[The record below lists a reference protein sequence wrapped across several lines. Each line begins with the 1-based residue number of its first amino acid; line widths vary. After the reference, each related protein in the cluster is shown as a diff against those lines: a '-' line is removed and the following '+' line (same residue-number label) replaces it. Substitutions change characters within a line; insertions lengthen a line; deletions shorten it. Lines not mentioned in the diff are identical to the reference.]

1 MTSLNIYEHCWMPV
15 NIYRHPRTSLD
26 ISRHPWTS
34 LDIPGHTRTSL
45 DIPGYPWTS
54 LGTLDIP
61 GHRWTSL
68 DILGHPWEHLWKW
81 MVVSLTCHL
90 LKSNEIYSTNLVRM
104 GMSNKGGKTPT
115 VHMYWVITKLGKRE
129 RGKMSFHCSSFYSKN
144 NDHHFAK
151 SDTFMDTLNEYRAFV
166 FKEEAVCF
174 ALAFVEYLQCKSYMQ
189 KTWRVCRNLVC
200 SKLILGHWYNEKGN
214 TFVVHG

>member
-1 MTSLNIYEHCWMPV
+1 M
-15 NIYRHPRTSLD
+15 
-26 ISRHPWTS
+26 
-34 LDIPGHTRTSL
+34 
-45 DIPGYPWTS
+45 
-54 LGTLDIP
+54 
-61 GHRWTSL
+61 
-68 DILGHPWEHLWKW
+68 
-81 MVVSLTCHL
+81 SLTCYPL
-90 LKSNEIYSTNLVRM
+90 ERNEIYNFVKM
-104 GMSNKGGKTPT
+104 GMNRKGGKIPT

-189 KTWRVCRNLVC
+189 KSWRFCWNVKY
-200 SKLILGHWYNEKGN
+200 SKLISGPSLFLVLQQKQRPSFCKVGHI
-214 TFVVHG
+214 HGYIKWIPSICLQRRSRLLCSGFRRVPAM